1 MQKTS
6 PVLRKEVYQVIVTI
20 VNSKFFTARAAQKL
34 LTPLIGIVII
44 VRAGAA
50 EWGGGSP
57 CGRPRELSPSSAMAR
72 LSQSSDFAQGRFNVS
87 KNTILHMQQVDQP
100 ERNYQKDAQTDHG
113 NDRIDE
119 RSAHQAAAQP

>member
-44 VRAGAA
+44 VRAGAV
-50 EWGGGSP
+50 EWGGGDP
-57 CGRPRELSPSSAMAR
+57 PPFVLPECGAL
-72 LSQSSDFAQGRFNVS
+72 
-87 KNTILHMQQVDQP
+87 
-100 ERNYQKDAQTDHG
+100 
-113 NDRIDE
+113 
-119 RSAHQAAAQP
+119 AAQQRWQDG